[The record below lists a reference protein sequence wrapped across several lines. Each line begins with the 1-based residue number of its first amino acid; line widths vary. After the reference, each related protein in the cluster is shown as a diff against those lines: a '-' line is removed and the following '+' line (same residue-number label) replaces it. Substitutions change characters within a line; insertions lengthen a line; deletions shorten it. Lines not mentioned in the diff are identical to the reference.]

1 MVSLA
6 SGSVGE
12 IFAIPVSEWTAINK
26 RVGEVLAT
34 QNVKDYIPSV
44 LSGYPDLLNS
54 CLQWQS
60 YTFSGLVE
68 NSQKISAYSA
78 QAISDFGSLNAKVKE
93 VVQSGGQTLPDN
105 LKQETIDLLK
115 KLSTSTAP
123 IAAQSNLLSSDVI
136 NFLKCNSIVDIQ
148 MAKFKGSLDVFWEPL
163 GNNIKVLEDAVG
175 HVTGVW
181 NAITNDLEH
190 LLSLPVIV
198 TIPFIESLNLDVA
211 IASWQDIQVQAKAFP
226 AMTAGQEQYW
236 TNPF

>member
-6 SGSVGE
+6 SGSVSE

-60 YTFSGLVE
+60 YTFSGLIT
-68 NSQKISAYSA
+68 NSQKIAAYST
-78 QAISDFGSLNAKVKE
+78 QAIIDFGNLNEKVKE
-93 VVQSGGQTLPDN
+93 VIRSGSQTLPDSI
-105 LKQETIDLLK
+105 KQETIDLLQ
-115 KLSTSTAP
+115 KLSTNTTP
-123 IAAQSNLLSSDVI
+123 IAAESNLLSSDVI

-148 MAKFKGSLDVFWEPL
+148 MAKFKGSLGVFWEPL
-163 GNNIKVLEDAVG
+163 GNNIKALEDAAG

-190 LLSLPVIV
+190 LLSLPVMV

-211 IASWQDIQVQAKAFP
+211 IASWQDIQTEALAFP
-226 AMTAGQEQYW
+226 AMTAGQQQYW